1 MISTKNFYNNLIN
14 NKIDTFFG
22 VPDSLLKEI
31 CAYITKNTSKEKHI
45 ITANEGNA
53 IALAAG
59 KYIATGTPAMV
70 YMQNSGLG
78 NAVNPLISLADE
90 AVYKIPMLLMIGWRG
105 EPGKKDEPQHVKQG
119 SITIEL
125 LETMGIKYIILSD
138 DYEDKIYEA
147 VKYMNIESK
156 PVALLVKKGMFS
168 SFELEK
174 EKNHLKMSREE
185 ALEEIISKLNTDDII
200 VSTTGKTS
208 REVFEIREKNNQ
220 THECD
225 FLTVGSMGHTSSIAM
240 GISLFTDKNVYC
252 IDGDGSMLMHLGS
265 LGVAAK
271 NVSKNFKYILINNGS
286 HESVGGQPTICFD
299 LDMTSVLKGLG
310 FDKVIQ
316 VDTVNQIN
324 EKFNQLKKNK
334 LTALIVNTKQ
344 GSRDNLGRPTK
355 SPQDNKNALMKFIR
369 RTKE

>member
-1 MISTKNFYNNLIN
+1 MIPTKSFYNYLIN

-31 CAYITKNTSKEKHI
+31 CAYITINTPKEKHI

-59 KYIATGTPAMV
+59 KYIATGNPAMV

-119 SITIEL
+119 SITREL
-125 LETMGIKYIILSD
+125 LDTMGIKYIILSD
-138 DYEDKIYEA
+138 NYEENISEA
-147 VKYMNIESK
+147 VDYMNKESK

-168 SFELEK
+168 SIELEK
-174 EKNHLKMSREE
+174 ETNDFDLTRED
-185 ALEEIISKLNTDDII
+185 ALESIITKLDHNDII

-208 REVFEIREKNNQ
+208 REVFEIREKHNQ
-220 THECD
+220 SHEND

-240 GISLFTDKNVYC
+240 GISLYTDKNVYC

-271 NVSKNFKYILINNGS
+271 NVKENFKYILINNGS
-286 HESVGGQPTICFD
+286 HESVGGQPTIGFE
-299 LDMTSVLKGLG
+299 LDISSILGGLG

-316 VDTVNQIN
+316 VDSVNQIN
-324 EKFNQLKKNK
+324 DNFCQLQDNK
-334 LTALIVNTKQ
+334 LTALVINTKQ
-344 GSRDNLGRPTK
+344 GSRSDLGRPTK
-355 SPQDNKNALMKFIR
+355 TPQENKEALMKFINR
-369 RTKE
+369 K

>member
-1 MISTKNFYNNLIN
+1 MINTNEFYNKLISH
-14 NKIDTFFG
+14 KIDTFFG

-31 CAYITKNTSKEKHI
+31 CAYITLNTPKEKHI

-105 EPGKKDEPQHVKQG
+105 EPGIKDEPQHVKQG
-119 SITIEL
+119 SITREI
-125 LETMGIKYIILSD
+125 LETMGIKYIVLTDNFEENIT
-138 DYEDKIYEA
+138 EA
-147 VKYMNIESK
+147 VEYMYKKSK
-156 PVALLVKKGMFS
+156 PVALLVKKGMFTS
-168 SFELEK
+168 VELK
-174 EKNHLKMSREE
+174 KANNNFTMSREE
-185 ALEEIISKLNTDDII
+185 ALEAIITKLNTNDII

-208 REVFEIREKNNQ
+208 REVFEIREKLHQ
-220 THECD
+220 SHEND

-240 GISLFTDKNVYC
+240 GISLYTDKNVYC

-271 NVSKNFKYILINNGS
+271 NVKGNFKYILINNGS
-286 HESVGGQPTICFD
+286 HESVGGQPTIGFD
-299 LDMTSVLKGLG
+299 LDITSILKGLG
-310 FDKVIQ
+310 FEKVIQ
-316 VDTVNQIN
+316 VESLIQIN
-324 EKFNQLKKNK
+324 NNFSQLENNK
-334 LTALIVNTKQ
+334 LVAFVINTKQ
-344 GSRDNLGRPTK
+344 GSRSDLGRPTK
-355 SPQDNKNALMKFIR
+355 TPQENKEALMNLINRK
-369 RTKE
+369 